1 MVDTGPV
8 FIIDNRAEDGT
19 EKVEE
24 YLGRWCNFSETFDI
38 ATGYFEI
45 GALRRMDGQ
54 WQKLDKIRILMGDE
68 TSKSTKS
75 TILNAINSK
84 LDESFDKKDENHFME
99 GIPAIMD
106 AIRSGKIENHIFSTI
121 VREMKIPIGH
131 DPVLQCWMSL
141 G

>member
-1 MVDTGPV
+1 MADNGPV
-8 FIIDNRAEDGT
+8 FIIDNRAEEGT

-54 WQKLDKIRILMGDE
+54 WQKFDKIRILMGDE

-75 TILNAINSK
+75 TILNVINSK
-84 LDESFDKKDENHFME
+84 LDESFDKEKDEERTMNIGE
-99 GIPAIMD
+99 DDLSNA
-106 AIRSGKIENHIFSTI
+106 RRKIENHIFSTI
-121 VREMKIPIGH
+121 VRDMRIPIGH